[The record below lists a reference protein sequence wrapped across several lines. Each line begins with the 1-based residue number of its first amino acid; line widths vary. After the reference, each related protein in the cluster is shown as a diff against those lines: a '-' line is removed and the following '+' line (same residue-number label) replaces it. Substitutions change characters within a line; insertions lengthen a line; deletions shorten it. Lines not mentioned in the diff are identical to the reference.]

1 MHFWLSQS
9 VFLGISCW
17 GLRLRN
23 TASSLLMNWFS
34 CLLSIHW
41 NPNWTKGFP
50 SSFSS
55 FTSSYSRFHLSKF
68 FKLTFFFF
76 PPKWFEWERAGQAL
90 TLGGLS
96 RLSEKESSGW
106 RMCKPC
112 FRKSLSDK
120 FFPAPPHP
128 RAIIP
133 DGKEPTFPSGI
144 KPTLKFGRF

>member
-76 PPKWFEWERAGQAL
+76 FLKWFEWERAGQAL
-90 TLGGLS
+90 TPGGLS
-96 RLSEKESSGW
+96 GLSARVLWLEDVQALFS
-106 RMCKPC
+106 
-112 FRKSLSDK
+112 KSLSDK
-120 FFPAPPHP
+120 FFPAPHLPNPLTPPP
-128 RAIIP
+128 RTIIP
-133 DGKEPTFPSGI
+133 DGKEPTR
-144 KPTLKFGRF
+144 FGRF